1 MTAVTIEPKDAPVV
15 YEFVGQTQNSRE
27 VETRARYAYLAR
39 LRYDNGYT
47 SYIEVLDSERSLFQA
62 QLQLT
67 QTQGLLYVALIN
79 LYKALGGGWV
89 DIAEGLAPRP
99 EIADRK

>member
-1 MTAVTIEPKDAPVV
+1 
-15 YEFVGQTQNSRE
+15 
-27 VETRARYAYLAR
+27 
-39 LRYDNGYT
+39 
-47 SYIEVLDSERSLFQA
+47 
-62 QLQLT
+62 LT

-89 DIAEGLAPRP
+89 DIAEDLAPRP